1 MKGKDALALEVEWED
16 CSAVMDLSA
25 EATNTANKEYLSP
38 LPAYHIGIEELT
50 DAENKN
56 ST

>member
-1 MKGKDALALEVEWED
+1 
-16 CSAVMDLSA
+16 MDLSA

>member
-1 MKGKDALALEVEWED
+1 MKGKDALSLEGEWED
-16 CSAVMDLSA
+16 CCAVMDLSA
-25 EATNTANKEYLSP
+25 EATNTANTDSLSH
-38 LPAYHIGIEELT
+38 AYHIGIEELT